1 MLSRGPQVKA
11 RGLPFSRC
19 LCLPRI
25 AQEIVDPHALA
36 AEAAKEAAETASA
49 EATNAAEAPAAE
61 QLWLR
66 ADGGGSPGNRALFF
80 SLL

>member
-11 RGLPFSRC
+11 RGLLFSRR
-19 LCLPRI
+19 LWFFR
-25 AQEIVDPHALA
+25 ATQEAVDPHALA

-61 QLWLR
+61 QL
-66 ADGGGSPGNRALFF
+66 
-80 SLL
+80 